1 MRVATAF
8 ILLFVITLFG
18 CDRSAGVSFA
28 PAADQGLGGVWE
40 GTDSDGTEIVA
51 LSTDSGRF
59 HWLAETGDQGF
70 GTGSVSGSAVT
81 LNYTLVAPL
90 DFTLFDGS
98 ASATCSGIGT
108 IEERQTLAITVDC
121 TTSLGGTLS
130 TSVSL
135 TYNSLFDRDSAL
147 SVIAGIYEDEGLVFN
162 INADGVIFE
171 QDPVFGC
178 VLGGQVSIIDPNF
191 NAYDVS
197 LSVSNCVG
205 QASILNGSTFTGLA
219 ILDDTELPE
228 VLFAALTGA
237 VGVSTFA
244 IVFDISR
251 V

>member
-1 MRVATAF
+1 MRVASPFT
-8 ILLFVITLFG
+8 LLLVITLFG
-18 CDRSAGVSFA
+18 CGEGGSFA
-28 PAADQGLGGVWE
+28 PAANQALGGIWE

-98 ASATCSGIGT
+98 ASATCSGTGT
-108 IEERQTLAITVDC
+108 IQERQTLAVTVDC

-130 TSVSL
+130 TSASL

-147 SVIAGIYEDEGLVFN
+147 SVIAGNYEDEGLVFN

-171 QDPVFGC
+171 QDPIFGC
-178 VLGGQVSIIDPNF
+178 VLGGKVTIIDPNF

-219 ILDDTELPE
+219 ILDNTESPE
-228 VLFAALTGA
+228 VLFAGLTGTVA
-237 VGVSTFA
+237 GVTFA
-244 IVFDISR
+244 IVFALDRI
-251 V
+251 

>member
-1 MRVATAF
+1 MRVASPFT
-8 ILLFVITLFG
+8 LLLVITLFG
-18 CDRSAGVSFA
+18 CGEGGSFA
-28 PAADQGLGGVWE
+28 PAANQALGGIWE

-70 GTGSVSGSAVT
+70 GTGSVSGSVVT

-98 ASATCSGIGT
+98 ASATCSGTGT
-108 IEERQTLAITVDC
+108 IQERQTLAVTVDC

-130 TSVSL
+130 TSASL

-147 SVIAGIYEDEGLVFN
+147 SVIAGNYEDEGLVFN

-171 QDPVFGC
+171 QDPIFGC
-178 VLGGQVSIIDPNF
+178 VLGGKVTIIDPNF

-219 ILDDTELPE
+219 ILDNTESPE
-228 VLFAALTGA
+228 VLFAGLTGTVA
-237 VGVSTFA
+237 GVTFA
-244 IVFDISR
+244 IVFDVPR